1 MTQEQTRQLGIEF
14 ERRALLMNPALA
26 ESKLDTDTIYSFLS
40 EYQIQY
46 INQLY
51 NIEDQTESGRKG
63 NVTVSDT
70 LKPLIMH
77 VTALPEDDYEGNEQY
92 YVDYAWATGRGDLQ
106 CRSINL
112 PDNYYKYV
120 RSSSIVSR
128 TYKDESVDTEH
139 LQYLPNK
146 LIKQEEV
153 ANILRRP
160 YNNGA
165 ILRSP
170 LVVLEGHEKDV
181 MKIFVDQYTDLT
193 KVDLTYIRVPY
204 KFNVMNYD
212 DTKETPDAVH
222 STCDLPFSCF
232 DELVNGAVMLYMTYV
247 NNVDLQKNSARS
259 QAIKALT
266 GGNNNKE
273 AK

>member
-63 NVTVSDT
+63 SITVSDT
-70 LKPLIMH
+70 LKPLVVHGI
-77 VTALPEDDYEGNEQY
+77 LSPNSSNIED
-92 YVDYAWATGRGDLQ
+92 GDVQ
-106 CRSINL
+106 CVSINL

-120 RSSSIVSR
+120 RSSSKASR
-128 TYKDESVDTEH
+128 TYKDPSVDTEH

-193 KVDLTYIRVPY
+193 EVDLTYIRVPY

-273 AK
+273 AQ

>member
-51 NIEDQTESGRKG
+51 NIEDQTESGKKG
-63 NVTVSDT
+63 NITVSDT
-70 LKPLIMH
+70 LKPFMVHKYNLQIS
-77 VTALPEDDYEGNEQY
+77 ENEQ
-92 YVDYAWATGRGDLQ
+92 AGDIQ
-106 CRSINL
+106 CAVAEL
-112 PDNYYKYV
+112 PSNYYKYV
-120 RSSSIVSR
+120 RSSSKVNR
-128 TYKDESVDTEH
+128 TYKDEQADPQH
-139 LQYLPNK
+139 IQYLPNK

-153 ANILRRP
+153 ASILSRP

-170 LVVLEGHEKDV
+170 LVVLEGHAEGV
-181 MKIFVDQYTDLT
+181 MKIFVDQYTDLAE
-193 KVDLTYIRVPY
+193 VDLTYIRIPY
-204 KFNVMNYD
+204 KFNIMNYND
-212 DTKETPDAVH
+212 DNKSSSAVH

-273 AK
+273 AQ